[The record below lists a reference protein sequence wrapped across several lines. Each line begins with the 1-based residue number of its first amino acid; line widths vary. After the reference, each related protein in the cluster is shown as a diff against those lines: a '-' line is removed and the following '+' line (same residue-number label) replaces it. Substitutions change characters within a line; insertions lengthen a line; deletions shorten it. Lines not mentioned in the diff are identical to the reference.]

1 MERGMLID
9 LVSKAQKG
17 DSVAMDQLFG
27 AFYNDVYYFALKT
40 VKDSDTACDIT
51 QESFLEIIKTIGE
64 LKEPAAFV
72 TWMKQVTYHQCTRYF
87 KKKKEVLVEED
98 EDGNTIFDTLV
109 DESEGAIPAEVYEK
123 EEFRKTILDIINELT
138 EQQRSA
144 VMMYYFDELTVG
156 QIAEIQGVSE
166 GTVKSRL
173 NYARKALKKSVED
186 YEKKHDVKLHSVA
199 LLPLLLLFFGR
210 EFMPEAKAAAVRTV
224 VTEAAGVMG
233 AGVAGKT
240 VGVSLA
246 VKIAAGVLAAVV
258 AIGGAVALMGFAE
271 KGTGDGSAAP
281 TSDVGSKPESA
292 VPTEKSDYTNHLWEL
307 GFDLEGVVQITF
319 TNTPVPESVQ
329 PEDISYMG
337 DGSVL
342 MWKEAVPDQSGL
354 NQMYVTAAD
363 GGVIYAPQNCAT
375 LFANAQELEVI
386 RLDNFDTS
394 HVTNMNFM
402 FGNCISLKALDVSMF
417 DTACVTDM
425 GGMFFGCEQ
434 LESLHLA
441 NFDTAKVTD
450 MSAMFGHCFAL
461 RELDVSTFQ
470 TANVQTFGGMF
481 TRCEALEA
489 LDVSGFD
496 VSNAKDLSEMF
507 NLCKALKQLDVSGF
521 NTASATAMDGMFS
534 HCYGL
539 TALDVSGFDTAKVK
553 NMFGMFAY
561 SRNLSYLDVSRW
573 NTGKVEDMDSIF
585 SGCVCLQEPDISGWK
600 IPNGADLGLDN

>member
-1 MERGMLID
+1 MERNKLID
-9 LVSKAQKG
+9 LVTGAQKG
-17 DSVAMDQLFG
+17 DGKAMEALFE

-40 VKDSDTACDIT
+40 VKDEDTACDIT
-51 QESFLEIIKTIGE
+51 QDTFLEVIRTIGN

-72 TWMKQVTYHQCTRYF
+72 TWLKQVSYHQCTKYF
-87 KKKKEVLVEED
+87 AAKKEVLVEED
-98 EDGNTIFDTLV
+98 EEGNTVFDNLV
-109 DESEGAIPAEVYEK
+109 DESEGSIPAEVYEK
-123 EEFRKTILDIINELT
+123 EEFRSTVLGIIDELT

-144 VMMYYFDELTVG
+144 VLLYYFDELSVG

-173 NYARKALKKSVED
+173 NYARKALKKSVEA

-199 LLPLLLLFFGR
+199 LLPLLLLFFRR
-210 EFMPEAKAAAVRTV
+210 ERMPEAKAAEVRAV
-224 VTEAAGVMG
+224 VTKAASGTAVKAAGL
-233 AGVAGKT
+233 
-240 VGVSLA
+240 SLG
-246 VKIAAGVLAAVV
+246 VKIAVGALVAAV

-271 KGTGDGSAAP
+271 KETGDGSAAP
-281 TSDVGSKPESA
+281 TSDIGSKPESA

-319 TNTPVPESVQ
+319 TNMPVPEGIQ
-329 PEDISYMG
+329 PEDISHMG

-342 MWKEAVPDQSGL
+342 MWKEAAQDQSGL

-363 GGVIYAPQNCAT
+363 GGMIYAPQNCAT
-375 LFANAQELEVI
+375 LFANAQKLEVI

-402 FGNCISLKALDVSMF
+402 FGNCKGLKVLDVSGL
-417 DTACVTDM
+417 DTASVTDM

-507 NLCKALKQLDVSGF
+507 SLCKALKQLDVSGF